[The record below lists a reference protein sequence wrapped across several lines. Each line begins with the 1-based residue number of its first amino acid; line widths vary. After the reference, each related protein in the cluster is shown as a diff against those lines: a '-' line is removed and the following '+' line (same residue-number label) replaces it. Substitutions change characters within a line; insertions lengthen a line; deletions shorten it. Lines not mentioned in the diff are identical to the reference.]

1 MTTNEILKSLKR
13 GYELLDNELS
23 EHLDY
28 LSKEKDIPTD
38 VLNKCKDNKNC
49 MRHITRSHDKEY
61 LFIDTLLTCSD
72 IISEDLIAL
81 CNSLNIKYE
90 DI

>member
-1 MTTNEILKSLKR
+1 MTTKELLKLLKR
-13 GYELLDNELS
+13 DLELLDSELS
-23 EHLDY
+23 ERLDY
-28 LSKEKDIPTD
+28 LSAERNIPTD

-49 MRHITRSHDKEY
+49 MRHIELSHDKEQ
-61 LFIDTLLTCSD
+61 LFISGLLSCSD
-72 IISEDLIAL
+72 IIGDDFMNL